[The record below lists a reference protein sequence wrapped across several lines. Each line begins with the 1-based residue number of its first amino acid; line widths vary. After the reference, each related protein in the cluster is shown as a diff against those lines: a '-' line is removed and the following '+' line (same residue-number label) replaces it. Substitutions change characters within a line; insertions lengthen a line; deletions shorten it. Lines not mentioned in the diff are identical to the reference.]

1 MISPMRAREDSILS
15 QLSRPQTYWLGK
27 IVTYLINAKTN
38 IRIAETLRS
47 YVETGDYPIC
57 MSEVEKRARDFID
70 SVEADAPR
78 ATQVTM
84 TAYVVER
91 VNGLADY
98 LFAHLLIQLLPQ
110 HQRRR
115 AEQFIKT
122 QGLHDSAL
130 LAYVDDTVS
139 WPAIIAIGSRILLR
153 NHEDIDWYADR
164 YVVTLKPTERE
175 LHDAIMLVQHHNIEA
190 NAATARDLQTNH
202 DHAPEKVAAILRA
215 AQETP
220 FPEEFVL
227 AARRTQAAASNWD
240 QLFAWLLTM
249 RFKTRTDARQDKN

>member
-15 QLSRPQTYWLGK
+15 QFSRPQTYWLGK

-38 IRIAETLRS
+38 TLIADTLRS
-47 YVETGDYPIC
+47 YVKTGDYPTG
-57 MSEVEKRARDFID
+57 MSEVETRVREFVD
-70 SVEADAPR
+70 SVEGDAR
-78 ATQVTM
+78 HTDQVAL

-98 LFAHLLIQLLPQ
+98 LFAHLLTQLLLQ

-164 YVVTLKPTERE
+164 YAATLRPTQRE
-175 LHDAIMLVQHHNIEA
+175 LHDTIMLVQHRNIEA
-190 NAATARDLQTNH
+190 NATTARDLQTNH
-202 DHAPEKVAAILRA
+202 DLAPKKVAAIRRA

-227 AARRTQAAASNWD
+227 AATRTQAAASNWD
-240 QLFAWLLTM
+240 QLFAWLIALEF
-249 RFKTRTDARQDKN
+249 RVSVGAR